1 MKVDK
6 MDELKEELL
15 KTIAKYYDK
24 KDKGRTH
31 IPGKDVIQHAGPY
44 LRKEEFLAA
53 FKTLLN
59 EWMVTGENGQK
70 FENEFCKL
78 MGQPYGIVTNS
89 GSSANLLML
98 AALKSKTTYN
108 LKKAKIIT
116 PAFCFPTTLNPII
129 QNGFE
134 PVFVDVKLGD
144 YNIDTEEIEKVI
156 DKDCKVL
163 FFSHNFGTP
172 ANMDKIMKIVDE
184 HDLILLEDNCDAL
197 RSKFDGKVTGSFG
210 VMSSCSFYPAHHI
223 TLGEGGFVAC
233 SNENL
238 ARVVRSLRDWG
249 RGCYC
254 IGKKANESK
263 TGTCGK
269 RFDNWIESMPNE
281 IFDHKF
287 VYGEIGYN
295 LKPLDLQSAM
305 GLEQLKR
312 LDWFEQKRK
321 ENFEQL
327 YNHFKKYENFFILPK
342 YDDPKKNINWFG
354 FILTLK
360 DTSKF
365 NRHDICDFYEDHK
378 ISTRTFFG
386 GNTLLHPAY
395 SDIINYDEALTKYP
409 NATKITTDAFILGIH
424 PSINQEH
431 IEYMKKITD
440 EFFISKKLI

>member
-1 MKVDK
+1 LKTDNRL
-6 MDELKEELL
+6 DESTENLL
-15 KTIAKYYDK
+15 KVIEEYYEN
-24 KDKGRTH
+24 KDKNRTH
-31 IPGKDVIQHAGPY
+31 VPGKDVIQHAGPY
-44 LRKEEFLAA
+44 LRKEEFVASI
-53 FKTLLN
+53 KTLLN
-59 EWMVTGENGQK
+59 EWMVVGENGQE
-70 FENEFCKL
+70 FENKFCEL

-98 AALKSKTTYN
+98 AALKSKSTYN
-108 LKKAKIIT
+108 LKKAKVIT

-134 PVFVDVKLGD
+134 PVFVDVNLGD
-144 YNIDTEEIEKVI
+144 YNIDVDAIEKVI

-172 ANMDKIMKIVDE
+172 ANMKEIMKIVEE

-197 RSKFDGKVTGSFG
+197 RSQYDGKLTGSFG
-210 VMSSCSFYPAHHI
+210 IMSSCSFYPAHHI

-254 IGKKANESK
+254 VGKKANESK

-269 RFDNWIESMPNE
+269 RFSNWIDSMPNE

-295 LKPLDLQSAM
+295 LKPLDLQCAM
-305 GLEQLKR
+305 GLEQIKR
-312 LDWFEQKRK
+312 LDWFE
-321 ENFEQL
+321 ES
-327 YNHFKKYENFFILPK
+327 FILPK
-342 YDDPKKNINWFG
+342 YNDPKKKINWFG

-360 DTSKF
+360 NTLKF
-365 NRHDICDFYEDHK
+365 NRHDICDFYENHK

-395 SDIINYDEALTKYP
+395 SDVIRYDEALVKYP
-409 NATKITTDAFILGIH
+409 NATKITTDAFILGVH
-424 PSINQEH
+424 PSIGHKQ
-431 IEYMKKITD
+431 IEWIKNVTD

>member
-1 MKVDK
+1 MDSKL
-6 MDELKEELL
+6 DELKEKLVKVIEE
-15 KTIAKYYDK
+15 YYEN
-24 KDKGRTH
+24 KDKNRTH
-31 IPGKDVIQHAGPY
+31 TPGKDVIQHAGPY

-53 FKTLLN
+53 HKTLLN
-59 EWMVTGENGQK
+59 EWMVAGENGQE
-70 FENEFCKL
+70 FEEKFCKL
-78 MGQPYGIVTNS
+78 MGQPYGVVTNS

-98 AALKSKTTYN
+98 AALKSKSTYN
-108 LKKAKIIT
+108 LKKAKVIT

-134 PVFVDVKLGD
+134 PVFVDVKLDD
-144 YNIDTEEIEKVI
+144 YNIDVDAIEKVI

-163 FFSHNFGTP
+163 FFSHNFGSP
-172 ANMDKIMKIVDE
+172 ANMDKIMKIVKD
-184 HDLILLEDNCDAL
+184 HNLILLEDNCDSL
-197 RSKFDGKVTGSFG
+197 RSQYDGKLTGSFG
-210 VMSSCSFYPAHHI
+210 IMSSCSFYPAHHM

-254 IGKKANESK
+254 VGKKANESK

-269 RFDNWIESMPNE
+269 RFSNWIESIPNE

-295 LKPLDLQSAM
+295 LKPLDLQCAI
-305 GLEQLKR
+305 GLEQIKR
-312 LDWFEQKRK
+312 LDWFEEKRRN
-321 ENFEQL
+321 NFEEI
-327 YNHFKKYENFFILPK
+327 YNHFKKYDEFFILPK
-342 YDDPKKNINWFG
+342 YNDPKKKINWFG
-354 FILTLK
+354 FIVTLR

-365 NRHDICDFYEDHK
+365 NRFDICNFYEDHK

-395 SDIINYDEALTKYP
+395 SDVISYDDAITKYP
-409 NATKITTDAFILGIH
+409 IATKITTDTFILGLH
-424 PSINQEH
+424 PSIGPKQ
-431 IEYMKKITD
+431 IEWMKNVTD
-440 EFFISKKLI
+440 EFLKSKKII

>member
-1 MKVDK
+1 MKTDNRL
-6 MDELKEELL
+6 DESTENLL
-15 KTIAKYYDK
+15 KVIEEYYEN
-24 KDKGRTH
+24 KDKNRTH
-31 IPGKDVIQHAGPY
+31 VPGKDVIQHAGPY
-44 LRKEEFLAA
+44 LRKEEFVASI
-53 FKTLLN
+53 KTLLN
-59 EWMVTGENGQK
+59 EWMVVGENGQE
-70 FENEFCKL
+70 FENKFCEL

-98 AALKSKTTYN
+98 AALKSKSTYN
-108 LKKAKIIT
+108 LKKAKVIT

-134 PVFVDVKLGD
+134 PVFVDVNLGD
-144 YNIDTEEIEKVI
+144 YNIDVDAIEKVI

-172 ANMDKIMKIVDE
+172 ANMKEIMKIVEE

-197 RSKFDGKVTGSFG
+197 RSQYDGKLTGSFG
-210 VMSSCSFYPAHHI
+210 IMSSCSFYPAHHI

-254 IGKKANESK
+254 VGKKANESK

-269 RFDNWIESMPNE
+269 RFSNWIDSMPNE

-295 LKPLDLQSAM
+295 LKPLDLQCAM
-305 GLEQLKR
+305 GLEQIKR
-312 LDWFEQKRK
+312 LDWFE
-321 ENFEQL
+321 ES
-327 YNHFKKYENFFILPK
+327 FILPK
-342 YDDPKKNINWFG
+342 YNDPKKKINWFG

-360 DTSKF
+360 NTLKF
-365 NRHDICDFYEDHK
+365 NRHDICDFYENHK

-395 SDIINYDEALTKYP
+395 SDVIRYDEALVKYP
-409 NATKITTDAFILGIH
+409 NATKITTDAFILGVH
-424 PSINQEH
+424 PSIGHKQ
-431 IEYMKKITD
+431 IEWIKNVTD